1 MMDRHPFRPA
11 HIHFRV
17 RAPGHQEL
25 VTQIFDRNNQYLEN
39 DSVFAVKDSLIVD
52 FKPAPE
58 GSDVR
63 YVADFDI
70 RLTPAQQTRM
80 AAE

>member
-1 MMDRHPFRPA
+1 
-11 HIHFRV
+11 
-17 RAPGHQEL
+17 
-25 VTQIFDRNNQYLEN
+25 
-39 DSVFAVKDSLIVD
+39 VD
-52 FKPAPE
+52 FKPAPA
-58 GSDVR
+58 GSDVQ